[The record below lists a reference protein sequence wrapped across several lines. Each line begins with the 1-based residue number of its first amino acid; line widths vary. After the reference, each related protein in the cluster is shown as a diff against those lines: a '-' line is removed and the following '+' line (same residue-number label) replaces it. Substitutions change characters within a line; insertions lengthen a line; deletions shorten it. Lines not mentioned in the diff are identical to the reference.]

1 MSWTG
6 AIMLKWLRNGDDFAF
21 VEKNDSE
28 WKRKGKVMEESI
40 TADKQDTANLV
51 LAL

>member
-1 MSWTG
+1 
-6 AIMLKWLRNGDDFAF
+6 MLKWLRNGDDFAF

-28 WKRKGKVMEESI
+28 WKRRGKVMEEST
-40 TADKQDTANLV
+40 TADNKQDTANLG